1 MKKEVNFLSVL
12 LLIFMVISFLGCKK
26 EKITLSE
33 YEFWFPGEAGVQNIQ
48 VTANCDWTISIDDGA
63 DWYSIKKSIDTTV
76 YSANGSST
84 YFIIYNSA
92 QTISSGRGSMTLA
105 IVVEPLENQLER
117 SSSFTI
123 TSAKGNV
130 QLKVHLS
137 QNTEEP
143 TELESIT
150 DMVFGVA
157 NVAHWNVDYF
167 GEVIEESYRRK
178 EFNPYDTTSGYIM
191 YFFQDSIGIQ
201 RDNVNGDST
210 TYYSFKYA
218 FDPDARILHLEF
230 ETITDTSEIYNAP
243 VLIATEE
250 LFRFQHEY
258 MPMRWEISDMRKIGT
273 LHPNQKTRMMRQ
285 ATKKRKPKGGVFQF

>member
-1 MKKEVNFLSVL
+1 MKKKINVLKTTLFLLTILSLVGCRKKEEISVL
-12 LLIFMVISFLGCKK
+12 VDHL
-26 EKITLSE
+26 
-33 YEFWFPGEAGVQNIQ
+33 WFPMEAGVQDLEI
-48 VTANCDWTISIDDGA
+48 TANCKWTISIDDDA
-63 DWYSIKKSIDTTV
+63 DWYMIDPMSGKNDKKILITV
-76 YSANGSST
+76 QALGDLPSRT
-84 YFIIYNSA
+84 
-92 QTISSGRGSMTLA
+92 
-105 IVVEPLENQLER
+105 
-117 SSSFTI
+117 SSFTI
-123 TSAKGNV
+123 TSAKGTV
-130 QLKVHLS
+130 QQQVRVS
-137 QNTEEP
+137 QNTDEP
-143 TELESIT
+143 TELRSIT
-150 DMVFGVA
+150 DMVFGVTS
-157 NVAHWNVDYF
+157 VSHWNVDYF
-167 GEVIEESYRRK
+167 GEMIEESYRHK
-178 EFNPYDTTSGYIM
+178 EFDNPYDTASGYVM

-273 LHPNQKTRMMRQ
+273 LHPNQKTRMMKQ

>member
-1 MKKEVNFLSVL
+1 MKIKVNFSSVL
-12 LLIFMVISFLGCKK
+12 LLIFIAFSLVGCKK

-33 YEFWFPGEAGVQNIQ
+33 YEFWFPGEASVQNIQ

-76 YSANGSST
+76 YSANESST

-92 QTISSGRGSMTLA
+92 QTISSGRGNMTLA

-117 SSSFTI
+117 SSSYTI
-123 TSAKGNV
+123 TSTKGNV

-137 QNTEEP
+137 QNTEDP

-157 NVAHWNVDYF
+157 NVAHWNVDYY

-178 EFNPYDTTSGYIM
+178 EFNPYDTTSGYFM

-218 FDPDARILHLEF
+218 FNPDTRILYIDF
-230 ETITDTSEIYNAP
+230 ETVADTSETYNAP

-250 LFRFQHEY
+250 IFRFQHEY
-258 MPMRWEISDMRKIGT
+258 LPMRWEISDMRKIGT
-273 LHPNQKTRMMRQ
+273 LHPNEKSRIMQ
-285 ATKKRKPKGGVFQF
+285 ATTKRKPKGGVFQF

>member
-1 MKKEVNFLSVL
+1 MKIKVNFSSVL
-12 LLIFMVISFLGCKK
+12 LLIFIAFSLVGCKK

-33 YEFWFPGEAGVQNIQ
+33 YEFWFPGEASVQNIQ

-76 YSANGSST
+76 YSANESST

-92 QTISSGRGSMTLA
+92 QTISSGRGNMTLA

-123 TSAKGNV
+123 TSTKGNV

-137 QNTEEP
+137 QNTEDP

-157 NVAHWNVDYF
+157 NVAHWNVDYY

-218 FDPDARILHLEF
+218 FNPDTRILYIDF
-230 ETITDTSEIYNAP
+230 ETVADTSETYNAP

-250 LFRFQHEY
+250 IFRFQHEY
-258 MPMRWEISDMRKIGT
+258 LPMRWEISDMRKIGT
-273 LHPNQKTRMMRQ
+273 LHPNEKSRIMQ
-285 ATKKRKPKGGVFQF
+285 ATKKRKSRGGVFQF

>member
-1 MKKEVNFLSVL
+1 MKKKIKVL
-12 LLIFMVISFLGCKK
+12 KTALFLLIILSLVGCRKK
-26 EKITLSE
+26 EEISVIVDHL
-33 YEFWFPGEAGVQNIQ
+33 WFPKEAGVQDLEL
-48 VTANCDWTISIDDGA
+48 TANCKWTISIDDDA
-63 DWYSIKKSIDTTV
+63 DWYTIDPMSGKNDKKI
-76 YSANGSST
+76 
-84 YFIIYNSA
+84 
-92 QTISSGRGSMTLA
+92 L
-105 IVVEPLENQLER
+105 VVVQALGDLPSR
-117 SSSFTI
+117 TSSFTI
-123 TSAKGNV
+123 TSEKGTV
-130 QLKVHLS
+130 QQQVRVS
-137 QNTEEP
+137 QNTDEP
-143 TELESIT
+143 TELRSIT
-150 DMVFGVA
+150 DMVFGVTS
-157 NVAHWNVDYF
+157 VTHWNVDYY
-167 GEVIEESYRRK
+167 GEMIEESYRHM
-178 EFNPYDTTSGYIM
+178 EFDNPYDTASGYVM

-273 LHPNQKTRMMRQ
+273 LHPNQKTRIMRQ

>member
-1 MKKEVNFLSVL
+1 MKIKVNFSSVL
-12 LLIFMVISFLGCKK
+12 LLIFIAFSLVGCKK

-33 YEFWFPGEAGVQNIQ
+33 YEFWFPGEASVQNIQ

-76 YSANGSST
+76 YSANESST
-84 YFIIYNSA
+84 YFIICNSA
-92 QTISSGRGSMTLA
+92 QTISSGRGNMTLA

-123 TSAKGNV
+123 TSTKGNV

-137 QNTEEP
+137 QNTEDP

-157 NVAHWNVDYF
+157 NVAHWNVDYY

-218 FDPDARILHLEF
+218 FSPDTRILYIDF
-230 ETITDTSEIYNAP
+230 ETVADTSETYNAP

-250 LFRFQHEY
+250 IFRFQHEY
-258 MPMRWEISDMRKIGT
+258 LPMRWEISDMRKIGT
-273 LHPNQKTRMMRQ
+273 LHPNEKSRIMQ
-285 ATKKRKPKGGVFQF
+285 ATKKRKSRGGVFQV

>member
-1 MKKEVNFLSVL
+1 MKIKVNFSSVL
-12 LLIFMVISFLGCKK
+12 LLIFIAFSLVGCKK

-33 YEFWFPGEAGVQNIQ
+33 YEFWFPGEASVQNIQ

-76 YSANGSST
+76 YSANESST

-92 QTISSGRGSMTLA
+92 QTISSGRGNMTLA

-123 TSAKGNV
+123 TSTKGNV

-137 QNTEEP
+137 QNTEDP

-157 NVAHWNVDYF
+157 NVAHWNVDYY

-178 EFNPYDTTSGYIM
+178 EFNPYDTTSGYFM

-218 FDPDARILHLEF
+218 FNPDTRILYIDF
-230 ETITDTSEIYNAP
+230 ETVADTSETYNAP

-250 LFRFQHEY
+250 IFRFQHEY
-258 MPMRWEISDMRKIGT
+258 LPMRWEISDMRKIGT
-273 LHPNQKTRMMRQ
+273 LHPNEKSRIMQ
-285 ATKKRKPKGGVFQF
+285 ATTKRKPKGGVFQF